1 MKLKNKHVW
10 YEHFVY
16 LILWVIIFAL
26 PVVDFW
32 HNRSLMSGTEIRGMV
47 LHSWLFLA
55 PMLVLFVINDFFL
68 APKLLLRRKQTLYLI
83 SVFMLILVTLMSF
96 SLMERA
102 ILKDFRPHRFPM
114 NEKMDYPME
123 GEHMMPPMNGD
134 KKFEGDY
141 GPKPMDGGPAPELLQ
156 QGAPGEPMPSSLQK
170 AGNRPTDNPPA
181 ETRRHKHPHQFPNG
195 MERDGVFS
203 LPMAPMIS
211 RFLIAVFILG
221 FNVAIKFVFRT
232 ISQEERL
239 KEQEKQKLQSE
250 LEYLKYQINPHFFM
264 NTLNNIHALVD
275 LDSEK
280 AKTSILELSKMM
292 RYVLYESSNKTVS
305 LSREI
310 KFLINYIE
318 LMRLRYTDKVSIEV
332 SMPGELPD
340 IEVPPLLFISFIE
353 NAFKHGVS
361 YQKDSFIHVC
371 MQVEDQQLL
380 FQCSNSNWKKGDGK
394 HCGIGL
400 ENIRKRLRLL
410 YGEDYVLSI
419 EEVADCYNVLLIIP
433 ITA

>member
-1 MKLKNKHVW
+1 
-10 YEHFVY
+10 
-16 LILWVIIFAL
+16 
-26 PVVDFW
+26 
-32 HNRSLMSGTEIRGMV
+32 
-47 LHSWLFLA
+47 
-55 PMLVLFVINDFFL
+55 
-68 APKLLLRRKQTLYLI
+68 
-83 SVFMLILVTLMSF
+83 
-96 SLMERA
+96 
-102 ILKDFRPHRFPM
+102 
-114 NEKMDYPME
+114 
-123 GEHMMPPMNGD
+123 
-134 KKFEGDY
+134 
-141 GPKPMDGGPAPELLQ
+141 
-156 QGAPGEPMPSSLQK
+156 
-170 AGNRPTDNPPA
+170 
-181 ETRRHKHPHQFPNG
+181 
-195 MERDGVFS
+195 
-203 LPMAPMIS
+203 
-211 RFLIAVFILG
+211 
-221 FNVAIKFVFRT
+221 
-232 ISQEERL
+232 
-239 KEQEKQKLQSE
+239 
-250 LEYLKYQINPHFFM
+250 
-264 NTLNNIHALVD
+264 VD

-332 SMPGELPD
+332 SMPGELPN